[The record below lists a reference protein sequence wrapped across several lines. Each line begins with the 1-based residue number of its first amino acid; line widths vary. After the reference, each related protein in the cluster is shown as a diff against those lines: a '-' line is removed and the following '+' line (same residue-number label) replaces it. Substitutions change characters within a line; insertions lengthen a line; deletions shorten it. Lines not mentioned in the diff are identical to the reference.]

1 MIPLRDKLAILDFIQ
16 YLTFPMQIHWHEGLF
31 LLPHHLQR
39 FQRMAQ
45 EAVRNDRK
53 LCWAYPY
60 GVVDACISHDDL
72 ENMQVKF
79 ERLHA
84 VMPSGLEVDFPA
96 VADLPVI
103 NIKEA
108 LLKSGSVTV
117 CLAVPLWSE
126 KQRNCI
132 DPGKTS
138 DGREKILF
146 KVVESTCADENTGE
160 NPKPMLNR
168 RINARLILEEDDR
181 SDLEVIPLLRVVPST
196 GDKVGVPKQDPSF
209 MGPCLVLN
217 GSTILREM
225 MSNLNGQLQASRKEL
240 VIQVNRGGF
249 SLDTM
254 RGVQFEQLMRLR
266 TLNRFG
272 GRLESLINVQNIP
285 TFDYYLLIRELLGEL
300 SALHPEKDIYECSP
314 YDHDSPYACLNEIV
328 SKVRLH
334 LRGAVTPNFIKVDFV
349 DSQGMLQANLTDS
362 ELSTPSDYFLGIET
376 KGDPISLSRFVQN
389 EDAFKLM
396 PLSMANRAVR
406 GILLKEERFPPL
418 ELPSQGGLY
427 YYRLLRG
434 DCAQVWSLVQ
444 SEKSMIVRWIG
455 NEEADYKV
463 SLYMVTSN
471 TPA

>member
-1 MIPLRDKLAILDFIQ
+1 
-16 YLTFPMQIHWHEGLF
+16 MQIHWHEGLF

-45 EAVRNDRK
+45 EAARNDRK

-60 GVVDACISHDDL
+60 GLVDARISHDDL

-84 VMPSGLEVDFPA
+84 VMPSGLVVDFPSG
-96 VADLPVI
+96 ADLPVI
-103 NIKEA
+103 NIKDA
-108 LLKSGSVTV
+108 FQKSGAVTV
-117 CLAVPLWSE
+117 YLAVPLWSE
-126 KQRNCI
+126 KQSNCI
-132 DPGKTS
+132 DRDKTS
-138 DGREKILF
+138 DGREKILY
-146 KVVESTCADENTGE
+146 KVVESTYLDENTGE
-160 NPKPMLNR
+160 NPKPVLHR
-168 RINARLILEEDDR
+168 KVNARLILEDDDR
-181 SDLEVIPLLRVVPST
+181 SDLEVIPLLRVVPSA
-196 GDKVGVPKQDPSF
+196 GDKVGTPKQDPAF
-209 MGPCLVLN
+209 VGPCLVLN
-217 GSTILREM
+217 GSDLLREM
-225 MSNLNGQLQASRKEL
+225 MSNLNAQLQASRKEL

-254 RGVQFEQLMRLR
+254 RGVQFEQVMRLR

-272 GRLESLINVQNIP
+272 GRLESLINAPSIP
-285 TFDYYLLIRELLGEL
+285 VFDYYLFVRELLGEL
-300 SALHPEKDIYECSP
+300 GALHPEKDLYECDA
-314 YDHDSPYACLNEIV
+314 YDHDSPYACLNPII
-328 SKVRLH
+328 SKIRLY

-349 DSQGMLQANLTDS
+349 DTQGLLQANLTDE
-362 ELSTPSDYFLGIET
+362 ELSAPSDYFLGIET
-376 KGDPISLSRFVQN
+376 KEDPVALARFVQN

-463 SLYMVTSN
+463 SLYMVTSSV
-471 TPA
+471 PA